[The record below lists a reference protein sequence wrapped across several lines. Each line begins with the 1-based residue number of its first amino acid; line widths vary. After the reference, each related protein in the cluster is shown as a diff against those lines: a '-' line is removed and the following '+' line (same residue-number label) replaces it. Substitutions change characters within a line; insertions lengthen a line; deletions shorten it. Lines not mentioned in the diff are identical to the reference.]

1 MMARGEGEFLL
12 KLRNMHEA
20 FLFYDSSEGK
30 KITNS
35 FKAIFHI
42 QELMR

>member
-1 MMARGEGEFLL
+1 MYDGEGGGRIFIEITQYARGFS
-12 KLRNMHEA
+12 
-20 FLFYDSSEGK
+20 YDSSEGK